1 MEIWH
6 IWVVAALLLFIIEI
20 FASGYVVVC
29 LAVGTVGG
37 AIAALCDASLWV
49 QILTF
54 VVTALFFF
62 VAVRPVI
69 RHYLHKGIKRTS
81 TGPHVGKVLKATEAV
96 PAGEVGRIRIGEY
109 DWQVMVVD
117 GHSVEAGDDVKVLKQ
132 DSNVLKVK
140 KLH

>member
-20 FASGYVVVC
+20 FASGYVIVC

-54 VVTALFFF
+54 VLTALFFF

-81 TGPHVGKVLKATEAV
+81 TGPHVFLPVKSAV
-96 PAGEVGRIRIGEY
+96 SESGNMTGR
-109 DWQVMVVD
+109 
-117 GHSVEAGDDVKVLKQ
+117 
-132 DSNVLKVK
+132 
-140 KLH
+140 